1 MRVKERDTATLCS
14 CRLHV
19 LTDRSAF
26 LLSQMSFFEI
36 SRVSVKPRHAHALT
50 GLAPPF
56 NSILSP
62 DLTWDVQIVIKLSD
76 ISVRGPAVWLV
87 KRAKLSFSE
96 ERYSNII
103 LLLLLSFFTS
113 FTFSDRQRFFLITNY
128 SQEVTNT
135 AAVTDSLI
143 CSLDCS
149 SIIQFSVFYRI
160 FVINTSVNPLMCGRE
175 KGSKHIFV
183 FSFCFTEKRSSPNKL
198 LIICHW
204 HRIV

>member
-1 MRVKERDTATLCS
+1 MLWQGWRPHLIPSCLLTSPGTSRLLSNCLIFLSEALQCDLSNEPS
-14 CRLHV
+14 CR
-19 LTDRSAF
+19 
-26 LLSQMSFFEI
+26 
-36 SRVSVKPRHAHALT
+36 SVKRDILT
-50 GLAPPF
+50 SYCF
-56 NSILSP
+56 F
-62 DLTWDVQIVIKLSD
+62 
-76 ISVRGPAVWLV
+76 
-87 KRAKLSFSE
+87 FS
-96 ERYSNII
+96 
-103 LLLLLSFFTS
+103 LFTS

-204 HRIV
+204 HGIV